1 MLRLSSRS
9 LCASLRH
16 TSSPRLLSSI
26 SSHNQN
32 SPNSTI
38 SSVALPTQSRVC
50 IIGGGVIGCSVAYHL
65 AKLGWKDIV
74 LLERGRLSCGTTWHA
89 AGLIGQLRDT
99 ETETKL
105 SGVYGAKLLQSLE
118 EETGLSTGF
127 KACGSLTLASNADR
141 VTQLKIRAA
150 KARSFG
156 IEGHLISGKEAG
168 EMYPYLHTDDLHAA
182 LWLPGD
188 GSAISSDVT
197 QALARGA
204 RLASNGGVRFI
215 ENCNVIGIST
225 SHSPFHR
232 SSETSTAP
240 GGGLKGGGGGVNHV
254 QCVHT
259 DQGDIACEVIVNC
272 GGLWARQIG
281 HMCGVSVPLASAEH
295 YYIYS
300 RPFTPPVPSLLPI
313 LRDPD
318 AYIYYR
324 EWSGG
329 LLMGGFEPVAKP
341 VFEGLHGPP
350 RDFSF
355 SLLPEDW
362 DHFEILMKGALHR
375 TPCLGEAQIKMING
389 PESFTPDNQY
399 ILGEA
404 PEVKGFYVAAGF
416 NSSGW
421 SPPLLLL
428 TQLCLTP
435 PLLFLRHRLLW
446 WSRESSR

>member
-1 MLRLSSRS
+1 MSKVMLRKFHTHRFSFLPRAVLASVNPTLSDIHRKFS
-9 LCASLRH
+9 
-16 TSSPRLLSSI
+16 SSP
-26 SSHNQN
+26 
-32 SPNSTI
+32 PTTPA
-38 SSVALPTQSRVC
+38 SVSAHFPTQSRVC

-74 LLERGRLSCGTTWHA
+74 LLERGQLSCGTTWHA

-127 KACGSLTLASNADR
+127 KSCGSLTLASNADR

-156 IEGHLISGKEAG
+156 IEGHLISPKEAL
-168 EMYPYLHTDDLHAA
+168 EMYPYLHIDDLHAA

-204 RLASNGGVRFI
+204 RLASDNGVRIF
-215 ENCNVIGIST
+215 ENCQVVGIST
-225 SHSPFHR
+225 THSPYQGAKNTNLNQSGEGINQVR
-232 SSETSTAP
+232 
-240 GGGLKGGGGGVNHV
+240 
-254 QCVHT
+254 CVHT
-259 DQGDIACEVIVNC
+259 NQGDIDCDIIVNC

-281 HMCGVSVPLASAEH
+281 AMCGVSVPLASAEH
-295 YYIYS
+295 YYVYS
-300 RPFTPPVPSLLPI
+300 RPFQPPVPSMLPI

-341 VFEGLHGPP
+341 VFEGINGPP
-350 RDFSF
+350 QDFSF

-375 TPCLGEAQIKMING
+375 TPCLGDAQ
-389 PESFTPDNQY
+389 
-399 ILGEA
+399 
-404 PEVKGFYVAAGF
+404 VKHDSDARLY
-416 NSSGW
+416 SS
-421 SPPLLLL
+421 SD
-428 TQLCLTP
+428 
-435 PLLFLRHRLLW
+435 RLK
-446 WSRESSR
+446 